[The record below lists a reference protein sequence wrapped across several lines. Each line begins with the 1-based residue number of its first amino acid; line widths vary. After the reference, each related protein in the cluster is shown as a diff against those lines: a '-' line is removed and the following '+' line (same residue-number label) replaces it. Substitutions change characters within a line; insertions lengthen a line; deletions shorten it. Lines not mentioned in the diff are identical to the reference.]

1 MPGHAI
7 PHVRKPSILPQ
18 FKLSWPLRPGCGHLP
33 YPPPPARPFCTPP
46 TIKHTQRHG
55 RQGARATHAHTHK
68 HNHPPPPPPRIF
80 NVTPTKATP
89 PANQPDGNWTLS
101 DWHQSSPE
109 LATACISKV
118 LPMEA
123 AAGEEARAN
132 DLSARTS
139 NAHHSTA
146 PHSAARNEHSPQ
158 SQPSIHLCTVIRA
171 SCLILRKRQG
181 SRL

>member
-1 MPGHAI
+1 MPSHMSENPPSSRNSSFLGRYVLGVATFLIH
-7 PHVRKPSILPQ
+7 PPRLVLSVRPPQ
-18 FKLSWPLRPGCGHLP
+18 SS
-33 YPPPPARPFCTPP
+33 TPKD
-46 TIKHTQRHG
+46 T
-55 RQGARATHAHTHK
+55 GARAPAQLTHTHT
-68 HNHPPPPPPRIF
+68 NTTPPPPPPRIF